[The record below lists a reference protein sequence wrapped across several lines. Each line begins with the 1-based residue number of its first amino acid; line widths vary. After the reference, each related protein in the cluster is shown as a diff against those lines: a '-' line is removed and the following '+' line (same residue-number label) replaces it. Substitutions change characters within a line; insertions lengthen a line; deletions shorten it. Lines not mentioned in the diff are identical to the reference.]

1 MSEIQLAF
9 ILLILASAIFIFRL
23 SYNLV
28 AHGGAYSTFA
38 KNWWKWLIAYA
49 AIIGLYVF
57 LTG

>member
-1 MSEIQLAF
+1 MSEIPLAF
-9 ILLILASAIFIFRL
+9 ILFILVSAIFIFRL

-49 AIIGLYVF
+49 VIIAVYVF